1 MTLSRTSDAFRAEAA
16 ALSSVAGGLSDA
28 DLGRPSPCAPW
39 TNADLLGHV
48 LVAVGRVGQAI
59 SAAGTQ
65 AAGPLVSAAEY
76 YRPDERFSAAVNA
89 DRIDVATA
97 AAARLRTA
105 AAITAELAAA
115 SQRCLTLLETS
126 PAGQLVRTRHGD
138 TMMLSEFAVTR
149 VVEVAVH
156 GLDLAA
162 GLTTNPWLTAE
173 AATVLEAL
181 LLPGGGASQLRAELG
196 CDRAG
201 VIARLTGRTALS
213 AGESEVL
220 ARHGL
225 TRLALG

>member
-1 MTLSRTSDAFRAEAA
+1 MTPSRTSDAFRAEAA
-16 ALSSVAGGLSDA
+16 ALCAVAASLSDA
-28 DLGRPSPCAPW
+28 DLGRPSPCPPW
-39 TNADLLGHV
+39 TNADLLCHV

-59 SAAGTQ
+59 SAAG
-65 AAGPLVSAAEY
+65 ARAPGPPVSAAGY

-115 SQRCLTLLETS
+115 CQRSLVLLETC
-126 PAGQLVRTRHGD
+126 PAGQLVSTRHGD
-138 TMMLSEFAVTR
+138 TMRLSEFAVTR
-149 VVEVAVH
+149 VVELAVH

-162 GLTTNPWLTAE
+162 GLARQPWLTAE
-173 AATVLEAL
+173 AATVPEAL
-181 LLPGGGASQLRAELG
+181 LVPGGDASQLRAELG
-196 CDRAG
+196 CGRAG

-213 AGESEVL
+213 AADSEVL